1 MWCMDDLFPIFQY
14 VVVRAKIQHLG
25 AEINMIDDLM
35 ERHMEHGELG
45 IMFTTLKVSNFLKKY
60 LSYLIYHIDYNLS
73 AL

>member
-60 LSYLIYHIDYNLS
+60 LSYLICQHYKNFTR
-73 AL
+73 